1 MFYEPEDYV
10 KWGAICFVIGIVPN
24 VYILGI
30 GLFVFGVALAVING
44 KGRKIVAKAE
54 PLHPSDIAGY
64 GRSTIIDGECQVVR
78 GDS

>member
-1 MFYEPEDYV
+1 MFYEPEDYI

-44 KGRKIVAKAE
+44 KQVEKRVVKPV

-64 GRSTIIDGECQVVR
+64 GHGTIIDGECR
-78 GDS
+78 E